1 MLSFAGLNRLL
12 ASVPGS
18 LVTRLSRI
26 DTGRGREQLYRDQL
40 PPLLT
45 ELAARARVASI
56 TASSALEG
64 VVVADQARARQIIE
78 GKAATLRNRSEQ
90 ELAGYRA
97 ALDYLFTEDWRPMNV
112 GLLLHL
118 HRLLWAQT
126 EAGGGQFKDDDNRV
140 VDRSPDG
147 TTEIRFVPV
156 PARLTPD
163 YTRELV
169 DRYNVAVARREQ
181 HPVLLI
187 GLFVLDLLTIHP
199 FADGNG
205 RVVRAVTS
213 ALLEDAGYG
222 VGRYVSLEQIIANTA
237 DDYYEALLSS
247 THGWHEQTHN
257 PWPWLT
263 YFVATLT
270 TAYDTFESRASS
282 DRSTG
287 TKQDRVRDY
296 VLKHASDIF
305 KISDIRGALPGIS
318 DPTIRLALDALKR
331 DDRVSP
337 EGTGRSAVWRKTLS
351 ADQDR

>member
-1 MLSFAGLNRLL
+1 MNLDSLL
-12 ASVPGS
+12 RSVPGP

-26 DTGRGREQLYRDQL
+26 DTGRGRQQLYRDQL
-40 PPLLT
+40 PHLLT

-64 VVVADQARARQIIE
+64 VVVADQARARQIID
-78 GKAATLRNRSEQ
+78 GRAAALRNRSEQ

-97 ALDYLFTEDWRPMNV
+97 AFDYLVTDDGRPLNV

-118 HRLLWAQT
+118 HHLLWSQT
-126 EAGGGQFKDDDNRV
+126 DTAGGRFKDDDNLV

-156 PARLTPD
+156 AARLAPGHTKD
-163 YTRELV
+163 LV
-169 DRYNVAVARREQ
+169 DRYNAEAARGEH

-187 GLFVLDLLTIHP
+187 GLVVLDLLTIHP

-205 RVVRAVTS
+205 RVVRAVTN

-222 VGRYVSLEQIIANTA
+222 AGRYASLEEIIAGTA
-237 DDYYEALLSS
+237 DAYYEALLSS
-247 THGWHEQTHN
+247 THGWHQQRHD

-263 YFVATLT
+263 YFVATLA

-296 VLKHASDIF
+296 VMSHAADVF
-305 KISDIRGALPGIS
+305 KIGDVRIALPGIS

-331 DDRVSP
+331 EGRVSP
-337 EGTGRSAVWRKTLS
+337 DGTGRAAVWRKARPAPQS
-351 ADQDR
+351 R